1 MIRAQTWDGCLRAGI
16 LELLDFMLR
25 YPFWHFL
32 SAFSTRIMLM
42 SFCIRSLLTTI
53 SLISSIKW
61 AEIQTRMNYYKG
73 APSTSR
79 KRANCT
85 SVRIEPRTKRQ
96 PCLNAAKNER
106 EANDIY
112 VLRQPSH
119 PKSQDGHPISTPNT
133 QSKPRAGPPAAHT
146 RDISLMPEQPQPSVY
161 LAVHDSRHTLS
172 KRGVFTS

>member
-1 MIRAQTWDGCLRAGI
+1 MVVFGLGFWSYWILCCDTLFGI
-16 LELLDFMLR
+16 SFLL
-25 YPFWHFL
+25 
-32 SAFSTRIMLM
+32 FSTRIMLT

-61 AEIQTRMNYYKG
+61 AEIQRRMNYYKG

-106 EANDIY
+106 KAKDIY

-119 PKSQDGHPISTPNT
+119 PKSQDDPLLNPEYPIEATGRTTGCP
-133 QSKPRAGPPAAHT
+133 HT
-146 RDISLMPEQPQPSVY
+146 RHLFNARTAAAQASISRCMTQGTLLPKEAYS
-161 LAVHDSRHTLS
+161 HRDS
-172 KRGVFTS
+172 